1 MKKGKFFVKKNFK
14 IVRNRQ
20 EQHSQAEL
28 EAEPGFDLCNESGIN
43 PTKYE
48 IMYSPYSDDFSCLKF
63 FVSFLQTNFCSIR
76 CIQNFNN
83 LTLYNI
89 Y

>member
-1 MKKGKFFVKKNFK
+1 MKKGEFFVKKNFK

-28 EAEPGFDLCNESGIN
+28 EAEPGLDLCNESGIY

-48 IMYSPYSDDFSCLKF
+48 IMYSLYSDDFPCLKF
-63 FVSFLQTNFCSIR
+63 FVSFLQSNLCSIR
-76 CIQNFNN
+76 CIQNFNY
-83 LTLYNI
+83 LTLCNL
-89 Y
+89 

>member
-1 MKKGKFFVKKNFK
+1 MKKGKFFVKKNFE
-14 IVRNRQ
+14 IVRNCQ

-28 EAEPGFDLCNESGIN
+28 EVEPGLNLCNESGIYS
-43 PTKYE
+43 TKYE
-48 IMYSPYSDDFSCLKF
+48 IMYSLYYDDFLCLKF
-63 FVSFLQTNFCSIR
+63 FVSFLQSNFCSIR

-83 LTLYNI
+83 LTLYNL

>member
-14 IVRNRQ
+14 IVRNCQ

-28 EAEPGFDLCNESGIN
+28 EAEPGLDLCNESGIY

-48 IMYSPYSDDFSCLKF
+48 IMYSLYSDDFSCLKF

-76 CIQNFNN
+76 CILNFNN
-83 LTLYNI
+83 LTLYNL